1 MLIIFDCDGVLVD
14 SEPVANG
21 VLVRY
26 LTELGLPHADGDTDK
41 YVGISIPSMI
51 AKIERE
57 WNTTLPADFREELW
71 RRDRVAFE
79 TELRSIAGIA
89 EVLAG
94 LEGPRCVASSSAPE
108 RIRNSLT
115 LTGLIGFFEPH
126 IFSASQV
133 ENGKPAPDLFLF
145 AAERMGVPA
154 AECLVIEDAVPGVQ
168 AGRAAGMRVLGFA
181 GGGHCRPGHAAKLI
195 DAGAERVFDDMSELM
210 DLI

>member
-21 VLVRY
+21 VLARY
-26 LTELGLPHADGDTDK
+26 LTELGLPHGDGDTDK

-57 WNTTLPADFREELW
+57 WNTALPADFREELW
-71 RRDRVAFE
+71 RRDRLAFE
-79 TELRSIAGIA
+79 TELRPIAGIA

-94 LEGPRCVASSSAPE
+94 LQGPRCVASSSAPE

-181 GGGHCRPGHAAKLI
+181 GGGHCRPGHAVKLI

>member
-14 SEPVANG
+14 SEPVANR

-26 LTELGLPHADGDTDK
+26 LTELGLPHDDGDTDK

-57 WNTTLPADFREELW
+57 WNTKLPADFREELW
-71 RRDRVAFE
+71 RRDRAAFE
-79 TELRSIAGIA
+79 TELQPIAGIA
-89 EVLAG
+89 DVLAE
-94 LEGPRCVASSSAPE
+94 LESPRCVASSSAPE

-115 LTGLIGFFEPH
+115 LTKLIDFFDPH

-133 ENGKPAPDLFLF
+133 ARGKPAPDLFLF
-145 AAERMGVPA
+145 AAERMRAPA
-154 AECLVIEDAVPGVQ
+154 DECLVIEDAVPGVQ